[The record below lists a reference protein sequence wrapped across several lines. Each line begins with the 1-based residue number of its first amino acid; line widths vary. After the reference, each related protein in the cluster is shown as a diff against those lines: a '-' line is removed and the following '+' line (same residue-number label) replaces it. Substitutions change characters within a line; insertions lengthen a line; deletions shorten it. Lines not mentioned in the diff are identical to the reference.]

1 MVQNH
6 GRAVVKKTTTK
17 ISCNEFMSIVDSDVY
32 HCYSDQRQRLTK
44 NKRQNVA
51 YQGIDEGRIYT
62 NFNMLKLRVGAGDG
76 NVTEDQGKVI
86 ADTLWNINLN
96 VPASSMKGILML
108 FENPAAGEEPW
119 ARDTEGFYNPII
131 TNMKITIEGVP
142 NQLYSQGMRTNQ
154 HWDEVKKL
162 FAASLSCKRHPE
174 VSMVAKDLAL
184 AEVTHANLLTRNYGL
199 WLDFRSTDDD
209 QPHGSGRRVENASER
224 TTTQTPRRQRQSGN

>member
-6 GRAVVKKTTTK
+6 GRAVVKNTTTK
-17 ISCNEFMSIVDSDVY
+17 ISCNEFMSIVDLDVY

-108 FENPAAGEEPW
+108 FENPAAAEEPW

-131 TNMKITIEGVP
+131 TNMKITIEGCLTSSIPRACVP
-142 NQLYSQGMRTNQ
+142 TSIGTRSKSCLQPRSPASATLRCQWSPKISPSQ
-154 HWDEVKKL
+154 
-162 FAASLSCKRHPE
+162 
-174 VSMVAKDLAL
+174 
-184 AEVTHANLLTRNYGL
+184 
-199 WLDFRSTDDD
+199 RS
-209 QPHGSGRRVENASER
+209 R
-224 TTTQTPRRQRQSGN
+224 TQTY